1 MVKTATRFLLAG
13 LLCLALWQ
21 APAHG
26 ESPEL
31 MDAYNRFN
39 ELYAEGRYNEAA
51 LFGQK
56 VLALVKE
63 AGIGPRRPGH
73 LPCRGM
79 LDMQAKIYL
88 YVAAELRKAGQDAE
102 AARLGSRDRVPD
114 HSWLSRSRTR
124 VPHEVHEAQAAAWRI
139 MLDQGTSGLKK
150 LPSGER

>member
-63 AGIGPRRPGH
+63 AGIGPDDLGTS
-73 LPCRGM
+73 LM

-102 AARLGSRDRVPD
+102 AAQY
-114 HSWLSRSRTR
+114 
-124 VPHEVHEAQAAAWRI
+124 EAQAAAWRI